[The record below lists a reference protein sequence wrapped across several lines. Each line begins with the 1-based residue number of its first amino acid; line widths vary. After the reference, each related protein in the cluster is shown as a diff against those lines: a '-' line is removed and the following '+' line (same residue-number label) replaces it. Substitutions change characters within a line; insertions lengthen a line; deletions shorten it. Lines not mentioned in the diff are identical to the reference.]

1 MAAAPIIPVVEAHV
15 GNIDYNV
22 TVKDVVEYFSSYG
35 SVVQCKLLAGDRGR
49 GRRHK
54 GCGFVKFAS
63 VQDLEVVL
71 SASHTFRGRKL
82 KVSKSNHAGG
92 LALKDESGIFLFHHG
107 RLHVGVYM
115 TERGQFLRKW
125 EVPID
130 VLTVVNFQRRFV
142 KFSFSYDEGFRKRKV
157 HIKHNLDDIVEMI
170 DTKCSDHSRFL
181 ERNAIIFRSQSAPR
195 LNEEE
200 IDSLSELL
208 QDLVWESIPTDDESN
223 TVKRVTD
230 FTPDKS
236 LSVCFDYMLVATDI
250 SRSIS
255 NFKSTAERYGHE
267 VTPPATG
274 RGTTPITNLAPQP
287 KFPVA
292 SLLPYKVLFQ
302 IDVLVAEG
310 ILYQDLIPLAFYQ
323 LLKEIKK
330 EKTAIRCLEMLLQ
343 SGMYPI
349 EDPVSALRDTIQ
361 RVRVGGTDA
370 GRVTIEKPNLD
381 PSTAVPIH
389 RVFVTPLRTIC
400 WGPETDTPNR
410 VIRQFSQHLDRFLRV
425 SFTDEDW
432 NKLQVGKSEESVEEI
447 YDRVRRTLRD
457 GLVVGH
463 RRFEFLATSSSQL
476 REHACWFFASTGYLT
491 ADYIRSWMGD
501 FSSIRNVAKY
511 AARMGQCFSSTVTGQ
526 ECAVKKDEFEYV
538 RDIKTSDLK
547 YTFTDGIGAISP
559 EFARVVAKSVGRLKG
574 RKPSAFQIRFAGSK
588 GVVAVDERMRGGH
601 VKLRL
606 RPSMRKFESDHFYV
620 EVCKTSSLMPCFLN
634 RQIVTLLSTLDIRD
648 EVFLKRQ
655 TAMVADLNQMLYN
668 AKIAVNHLKQSCNPS
683 PKSTLGRI
691 IEMMESG
698 FDMKEPFLQGVLK
711 AYRLAQ
717 LQDLR
722 NRARIYLKEGACLMG
737 VIDETRTLKYG
748 QVFVRVSNPANPG
761 AGPTT
766 IQKRVAIAKNP
777 CFHPGDVRSVEA
789 VDVPQLHHL
798 VDCLVFPAD
807 GPRPLTDQCS
817 GSDLDGDLY
826 FVTWDRELIPFVQYE
841 PMDYQGITPKPIE
854 HPTSIKTSDLHDFFI
869 KYIKNDQLGPIANA
883 HLVWSDHSLQKALDQ
898 KCLKLAEL
906 HSVAVDYPKT
916 GVPAVM
922 TPDLRPQFYPNF
934 MNKTDRVQ
942 YRSQSVVGKLFA
954 EVDDDFEREKRTI
967 DDDYNARTSFDHS
980 LVMSGFHEYVDKAQH
995 LRESY
1000 NHDLRG
1006 IMEKYDI
1013 KKESEAV
1020 TGNVLRV
1027 GRKLRRTK
1035 LADIRLQIRLEVN
1048 ELIKSYRVPFD
1059 QEFQHDDGSTSR
1071 RLRVASA
1078 WYCVTYSPDLR
1089 PELVRSTA
1097 GRYKKP
1103 LLSFPWIL
1111 TDCLCEIKQSRPASG
1126 RPARV

>member
-559 EFARVVAKSVGRLKG
+559 EVQQMHFVNYQVVL
-574 RKPSAFQIRFAGSK
+574 
-588 GVVAVDERMRGGH
+588 
-601 VKLRL
+601 
-606 RPSMRKFESDHFYV
+606 
-620 EVCKTSSLMPCFLN
+620 T
-634 RQIVTLLSTLDIRD
+634 
-648 EVFLKRQ
+648 
-655 TAMVADLNQMLYN
+655 DLN
-668 AKIAVNHLKQSCNPS
+668 
-683 PKSTLGRI
+683 
-691 IEMMESG
+691 
-698 FDMKEPFLQGVLK
+698 
-711 AYRLAQ
+711 
-717 LQDLR
+717 
-722 NRARIYLKEGACLMG
+722 
-737 VIDETRTLKYG
+737 
-748 QVFVRVSNPANPG
+748 
-761 AGPTT
+761 
-766 IQKRVAIAKNP
+766 
-777 CFHPGDVRSVEA
+777 
-789 VDVPQLHHL
+789 
-798 VDCLVFPAD
+798 
-807 GPRPLTDQCS
+807 
-817 GSDLDGDLY
+817 
-826 FVTWDRELIPFVQYE
+826 
-841 PMDYQGITPKPIE
+841 
-854 HPTSIKTSDLHDFFI
+854 
-869 KYIKNDQLGPIANA
+869 
-883 HLVWSDHSLQKALDQ
+883 
-898 KCLKLAEL
+898 
-906 HSVAVDYPKT
+906 
-916 GVPAVM
+916 
-922 TPDLRPQFYPNF
+922 
-934 MNKTDRVQ
+934 
-942 YRSQSVVGKLFA
+942 
-954 EVDDDFEREKRTI
+954 
-967 DDDYNARTSFDHS
+967 
-980 LVMSGFHEYVDKAQH
+980 
-995 LRESY
+995 
-1000 NHDLRG
+1000 
-1006 IMEKYDI
+1006 
-1013 KKESEAV
+1013 
-1020 TGNVLRV
+1020 
-1027 GRKLRRTK
+1027 
-1035 LADIRLQIRLEVN
+1035 
-1048 ELIKSYRVPFD
+1048 
-1059 QEFQHDDGSTSR
+1059 
-1071 RLRVASA
+1071 
-1078 WYCVTYSPDLR
+1078 
-1089 PELVRSTA
+1089 
-1097 GRYKKP
+1097 
-1103 LLSFPWIL
+1103 
-1111 TDCLCEIKQSRPASG
+1111 
-1126 RPARV
+1126 